1 MVTEFLLWYPNDF
14 KRPIIVMIRKLRIAL
29 TNDLIGSGGPSGVNA
44 FDRKVIAQS
53 EGFKGQT

>member
-1 MVTEFLLWYPNDF
+1 
-14 KRPIIVMIRKLRIAL
+14 MIRKLRIAL